1 VSREVIPVWIEPKP
15 DREYFDYTGVA
26 WCFSVFGP
34 KGLCFSGYL
43 KSHIIG
49 ILISSP
55 IARREAFT
63 ILSYFAFWYNW
74 NSPGLTKHAVIR
86 TAVALTGQ
94 EFRSSPKNQSNC
106 QVRSRVQLSTAS
118 ARHSHSTWSTEA
130 FPTHAGNKGCEVREA
145 SRQTENAVIADF
157 AVPLSPPCRIGSK
170 GAKDWWHQC
179 LYFVIANCI
188 DLYCVVSTLSY
199 ILNSCIPA

>member
-106 QVRSRVQLSTAS
+106 QFRSRVQLLHCLRSALSLHLVHRGLPHTRGKQRVRSTRSKPTDGERSHRRLRCATQS
-118 ARHSHSTWSTEA
+118 ALPHR
-130 FPTHAGNKGCEVREA
+130 FKGCQGLVA
-145 SRQTENAVIADF
+145 PMSVLCDCQ
-157 AVPLSPPCRIGSK
+157 
-170 GAKDWWHQC
+170 
-179 LYFVIANCI
+179 LY
-188 DLYCVVSTLSY
+188 
-199 ILNSCIPA
+199 